1 MGFCA
6 FKGASEKKFL
16 SAENPVK
23 TPTHLTFHNDF
34 SHVVISKSDCD
45 TIKNLR
51 CSPINGHNRITT
63 YERTETRAGTGSGR
77 WPVVDIIIRYRRFCR
92 PRAGC
97 AGCWQQQSVG
107 LAGADCFSLSR
118 GDCLC
123 PSAGG
128 VAHFVG
134 MAFGS
139 RLERVTGWL
148 FLSVIPVG
156 LPAAL
161 HIAAGFGQA
170 MFGWHDGQLLLA
182 ELGTLALVWY
192 IGSRGASSS
201 ANLQTVIAGLIV
213 ALIVAIWWVGDLKPS
228 EIPFPAV
235 SEIELPGLFAA
246 LSVMFWCFV
255 GLEAFAH
262 LASEFKNPER
272 DFPRALMIGLLLAG
286 SVYWACTV
294 VVLHFGAY
302 GEQMAAAA
310 SLPEIVVQLF
320 GVQALWV
327 ACIIGYLAC
336 FASLNIYIQ
345 SFARLV
351 WSQAQYKPESSLARL
366 SPRHLPRNALNAVLG
381 CCVVSTLCIYML
393 QINLDALIV
402 YANGIFIMI
411 YLLCMLAGCRLLKG
425 HYRVL
430 AIVGGLL
437 CLLLLAMVGWKS
449 LYALIMLAALWLFLP
464 RRPDKSTVTPSS
476 GV

>member
-1 MGFCA
+1 MSGLKQELGLA
-6 FKGASEKKFL
+6 QGIGLL
-16 SAENPVK
+16 S
-23 TPTHLTFHNDF
+23 TSL
-34 SHVVISKSDCD
+34 
-45 TIKNLR
+45 L
-51 CSPINGHNRITT
+51 
-63 YERTETRAGTGSGR
+63 GTGVFAVPALAALVAGNNSLWA
-77 WPVVDIIIRYRRFCR
+77 WPVLIVLVFPVAIVFAVLGRHF
-92 PRAGC
+92 
-97 AGCWQQQSVG
+97 
-107 LAGADCFSLSR
+107 
-118 GDCLC
+118 

-170 MFGWHDGQLLLA
+170 MFGWHDEQLLLA

-192 IGSRGASSS
+192 IGSHGASSS

-213 ALIVAIWWVGDLKPS
+213 ALIVAIWWAGDVKPG
-228 EIPFPAV
+228 EIPFPAIT
-235 SEIELPGLFAA
+235 EIELPGLFAA

-351 WSQAQYKPESSLARL
+351 WSQAQYKPESHLARL

-381 CCVVSTLCIYML
+381 CCVISTLCIYML
-393 QINLDALIV
+393 KINLDALII

-425 HYRVL
+425 HYRML
-430 AIVGGLL
+430 AVIGGLL

-449 LYALIMLAALWLFLP
+449 LYALIMLAGLWLFLP
-464 RRPDKSTVTPSS
+464 RRPDKVTLTPSS
-476 GV
+476 GR